1 MRIPVETEISATTA
15 MTEFNLFI
23 SEEGDMELVNQ
34 EGRLDALMSE
44 DAVMD
49 WLMRLE
55 DEDAATE
62 LLDEERS
69 RAARKAG

>member
-1 MRIPVETEISATTA
+1 MSTQNDPMIA
-15 MTEFNLFI
+15 MSEFNLFV
-23 SEEGDMELVNQ
+23 SEEGDMELVNT
-34 EGRLDALMSE
+34 EGQLDALMSE